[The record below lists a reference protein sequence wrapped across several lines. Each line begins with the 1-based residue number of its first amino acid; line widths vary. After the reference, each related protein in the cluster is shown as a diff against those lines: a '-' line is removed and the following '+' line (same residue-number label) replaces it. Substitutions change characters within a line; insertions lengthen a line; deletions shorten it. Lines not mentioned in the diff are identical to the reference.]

1 MAHSGYSKDE
11 GITMRTFAARW
22 AGLAMLGAG
31 LGFWIGASHADEA
44 APAAVADTPK
54 VSQNDDE
61 YFELMQVFVDTFDEI
76 DQNYVKEVDRR
87 QLIESAIRGMLA
99 DLDPYSDYI
108 SPEELAK
115 FNESV
120 DQEFGGVGIQVR
132 FVKDAHAI
140 LVTTP
145 LPGSPAY
152 KAGIQTGDRIVE
164 VGGRKVA
171 DFEHDR
177 EMDTAIEILRGKPGE
192 VVNVGYL
199 RGDSTEVV
207 RVDLTREVIHL
218 DTVLGD
224 TYKSDGTWN
233 FMLDDAKKIGYVR
246 LTHFT
251 ARSGAEMRAAL
262 KSLKAEGMKG
272 LIIDV
277 RFNPGGYLQTAV
289 EIADLFLEDGV
300 IVSTEGRNSRPST
313 RTAKKAGTYSGFPI
327 VVLTNRFSASA
338 SEILAAALQ
347 DHNRAIVVGERTWG
361 KGSVQNTLDVEDG
374 KSKLKLTTASYY
386 RPSKEKIHRFPGE
399 TEADKWGVMP
409 DEGMKIEFTMDQMR
423 AYNADR
429 SHRDVITKDPIPS
442 QFDDSQLKRARD
454 VLLQEIAKGAAPA
467 TEAPAAPAEPKKE
480 GEAEKK
486 KAARVPFF
494 PTILRYTL

>member
-1 MAHSGYSKDE
+1 
-11 GITMRTFAARW
+11 MRTVLARFAC
-22 AGLAMLGAG
+22 LAILGAG
-31 LGFWIGASHADEA
+31 LGFWIGATRAEAPATAEA
-44 APAAVADTPK
+44 ATPDLATPK
-54 VSQNDDE
+54 DE

-76 DQNYVKEVDRR
+76 DQNYVKDIDRR

-108 SPEELAK
+108 SPDELAR

-132 FVKDAHAI
+132 FLREIRAI
-140 LVTTP
+140 EVSTP
-145 LPGSPAY
+145 LAGSPAS
-152 KAGIQTGDRIVE
+152 KAGILAGDRIVE
-164 VGGRKVA
+164 VAGKKVA
-171 DFEHDR
+171 DFEQNR
-177 EMDTAIEILRGKPGE
+177 EMESAIEILRGKPGE
-192 VVNVGYL
+192 VVNVGYT
-199 RGDSTEVV
+199 RGDSPDIIH
-207 RVDLTREVIHL
+207 VDLTRELIHL

-224 TYKSDGTWN
+224 IPNADGTWN
-233 FMLDDAKKIGYVR
+233 YMLDPEKKLGYVR

-251 ARSGAEMRAAL
+251 ARSGDEMKKAL
-262 KSLKAEGMKG
+262 KSLKADGMKG

-289 EIADLFLEDGV
+289 EIADQFLNEGV
-300 IVSTEGRNSRPST
+300 IVSTEGRNSRPVT
-313 RTAKKAGTYSGFPI
+313 RTAKKAGTFSGFPI

-347 DHNRAIVVGERTWG
+347 DHKRGLVVGERTWG

-409 DEGMKIEFTMDQMR
+409 NDGMKVEFTMDQMR
-423 AYNADR
+423 AYNFER
-429 SHRDVITKDPIPS
+429 SQRDIYSKTPTPS
-442 QFDDSQLKRARD
+442 AFDDTQLKKAIE
-454 VLLQEIAKGAAPA
+454 VLGQEIAQGAAGDKPAEAAPA
-467 TEAPAAPAEPKKE
+467 TPD
-480 GEAEKK
+480 GEQKAGEEKK
-486 KAARVPFF
+486 KAARIPFF
-494 PTILRYTL
+494 PTVLKYVM